1 MRTREDGRKGK
12 EARKGDWLVCLKPP
26 AAICDF
32 DEWGPPPLERL
43 PLQMNSR
50 AFLTTGG
57 VVHCALADGEALHM
71 KDGGAALIIIG
82 LIAAS
87 GEERKPNFGEP
98 ILHEIRLGTLGFSK
112 SGFQVWV
119 SETYTFQL
127 LLLLPL
133 VVRSHAF

>member
-1 MRTREDGRKGK
+1 M
-12 EARKGDWLVCLKPP
+12 KPP

-32 DEWGPPPLERL
+32 DEWGPRPRLERL

-82 LIAAS
+82 LIAACS
-87 GEERKPNFGEP
+87 EKRKPNFGEP
-98 ILHEIRLGTLGFSK
+98 IQHEIRLRDHT
-112 SGFQVWV
+112 
-119 SETYTFQL
+119 
-127 LLLLPL
+127 
-133 VVRSHAF
+133 

>member
-32 DEWGPPPLERL
+32 DEWPQPPRLEWL

-87 GEERKPNFGEP
+87 GDERKPYFGEP
-98 ILHEIRLGTLGFSK
+98 FLHDIRLSILGP
-112 SGFQVWV
+112 SG
-119 SETYTFQL
+119 SG
-127 LLLLPL
+127 
-133 VVRSHAF
+133 